1 MTYNTLQRRL
11 KQSINSLPQDHAI
24 RLHRAISW
32 LKAAEDQDAIP
43 DLRFISYWVSFNSCY
58 AADLPDHGNS
68 SERERY
74 IAFTERLARLDTEQ
88 RLAKLLWHK
97 FSGAVRIL
105 ISNQYVYG
113 PFWDYQRG
121 KKKDW
126 KKSFAA
132 AETAAQRYLAKH
144 NVSGLL
150 QIVLGRLYTLRN
162 QLLHGGATYKSKLN
176 RSQVKDGANILGFIL
191 PVIIDIMLQHPE
203 EDWGTIN
210 YPPVES

>member
-1 MTYNTLQRRL
+1 MTYSTLQRRL
-11 KQSINSLPQDHAI
+11 KHSIDSLPKDHAI

-32 LKAAEDQDAIP
+32 LKAAEEQAANP
-43 DLRFISYWVSFNSCY
+43 DLRFISYWVAFNSCY
-58 AADLPDHGNS
+58 AADLPGTGNS

-74 IAFTERLARLDTEQ
+74 KEFTERLARLDTEQ
-88 RLAKLLWHK
+88 RLANLLWHK
-97 FSGAVRIL
+97 FSGAVRVL

-121 KKKDW
+121 QTKDW
-126 KKSFAA
+126 KKTFAA
-132 AETAAQRYLAKH
+132 AEIAAQKYLAQQ
-144 NVSGLL
+144 NTSGLL
-150 QIVLGRLYTLRN
+150 QIVLSRLYTLRN

-176 RSQVKDGANILGFIL
+176 RSQVKDGANILNFIL

-203 EDWGTIN
+203 EDWGAIN